1 MRIQQLTTENSSLS
15 VDQAITEFM
24 LHQRTSRNSPRTL
37 EYYDWTLN
45 RFKAFLTGQ
54 SLSNVTDVDS
64 GTLRLFMVSLEETM
78 KPNSVHAIMRAV
90 RALFKFLEREELVD
104 RNPMMKIRMPKT
116 DKTILEAFTEAEV
129 ELLLKTC
136 DGKDP
141 VDVRNRAMLL
151 LFLDSGLRL
160 AECAS
165 LKVGDVDL
173 QSGTMRIMGKGRK
186 ERVSKL
192 GATALKAFL
201 RYARMR
207 GGTAGEPLWV
217 GKQGNMTAYGIAE
230 TIENIGKSAG
240 VHAHPHKFR
249 RTCALFMLRNGADV
263 FSVQYL
269 LGHSDLGVLRR
280 YLAQTDRDVTNAH
293 EKYSAVDSMK

>member
-1 MRIQQLTTENSSLS
+1 MRIQQLTTENSTLS
-15 VDQAITEFM
+15 VDQAVTEFM

-37 EYYDWTLN
+37 EYYEWTLS
-45 RFKAFLTGQ
+45 RFKAFLITQGVQ
-54 SLSNVTDVDS
+54 SVGAVDS
-64 GTLRLFMVSLEETM
+64 GTLRQFMVSLEESM

-90 RALFKFLEREELVD
+90 RALFKFLEREELLD
-104 RNPMMKIRMPKT
+104 RNPMAKVRMPKT
-116 DKTILEAFTEAEV
+116 DKTILEAFTEKEI
-129 ELLLKTC
+129 ELLLAAC

-141 VDVRNRAMLL
+141 ISLRNRALTALL
-151 LFLDSGLRL
+151 LDSGLRL

-173 QSGTMRIMGKGRK
+173 QTGTMRIMGKGRK

-192 GATALKAFL
+192 GSTALKAFL
-201 RYARMR
+201 KYARMR
-207 GGTAGEPLWV
+207 GGNQGDPLWV
-217 GKQGNMTAYGIAE
+217 GKQGPMTSYGIAE
-230 TIENIGKSAG
+230 TIENLGKVAG

-293 EKYSAVDSMK
+293 EKFSAMDSLK